1 MDIANNLKDNTIR
14 KVKNTI
20 NQFNNNQI
28 IMIVSALI
36 FFTIVFGIGYTIYS
50 TLKLKGPNGVNC
62 SNLKKLYQKPPPI
75 KSLKFSNN
83 QDYNLRDYYIKTAY
97 NCCSPGNF
105 KNDFVDVCALEACI
119 GQGVRCLDFEIFSIN
134 DEPVIA
140 TSSEKDFHL
149 KETFNYV
156 KFTDALDIINSNAFD
171 GNCPNPDDPLILHFR
186 ISSNNTKIYT
196 SMYNS
201 LKNSFQSRLLGID
214 YSYENHGHNL
224 GKVPIKNLY
233 GKVIII
239 VNRDNPLFEK
249 TELDELV
256 NIASG
261 AVFMRQS
268 RYRDI
273 LYNQDFGF
281 KDFNKKNMT
290 IVLPDRSGD
299 DKNPSFSLSQK
310 YGCQFIA
317 MSYQNYDANL
327 EFSDLFFSENG
338 SAFVLKPEQLRFV
351 PVTID
356 QPDPPPEKYSY
367 KPRPI
372 KSDYY
377 SFTI

>member
-1 MDIANNLKDNTIR
+1 
-14 KVKNTI
+14 
-20 NQFNNNQI
+20 
-28 IMIVSALI
+28 
-36 FFTIVFGIGYTIYS
+36 
-50 TLKLKGPNGVNC
+50 
-62 SNLKKLYQKPPPI
+62 
-75 KSLKFSNN
+75 
-83 QDYNLRDYYIKTAY
+83 
-97 NCCSPGNF
+97 
-105 KNDFVDVCALEACI
+105 
-119 GQGVRCLDFEIFSIN
+119 
-134 DEPVIA
+134 
-140 TSSEKDFHL
+140 
-149 KETFNYV
+149 
-156 KFTDALDIINSNAFD
+156 
-171 GNCPNPDDPLILHFR
+171 
-186 ISSNNTKIYT
+186 
-196 SMYNS
+196 MYNS